1 MMIWGKI
8 PEQTEFALIGQV
20 VFKLEDMVEN
30 DSQNDA
36 VTMALICFG
45 NQTHGVAKI
54 GINYKTI

>member
-1 MMIWGKI
+1 
-8 PEQTEFALIGQV
+8 
-20 VFKLEDMVEN
+20 MVEN
-30 DSQNDA
+30 DSQSDA